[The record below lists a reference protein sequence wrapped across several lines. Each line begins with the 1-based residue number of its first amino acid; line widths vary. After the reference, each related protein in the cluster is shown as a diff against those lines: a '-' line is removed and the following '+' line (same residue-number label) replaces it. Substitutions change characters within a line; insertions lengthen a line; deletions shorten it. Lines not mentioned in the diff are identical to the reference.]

1 MSKTK
6 TGSNRSIFDMGM
18 AGGIKKATDDNMER
32 IRRTNEHLF
41 KSNNAGNVQ
50 NAAAVVKTETPT
62 AETDTSLLGQA
73 KKTTEK
79 WGGDIFNYDIQ
90 GAIQGYDSNLAKYNN
105 PATSQEEK
113 AAINAIYGGDI
124 TTWDNKNAYTQYMN
138 DYNEVTYV
146 NSLKDA
152 LTAKMEAAEEA
163 ERKKVQYADTRRMLM
178 EKYLPDT
185 LQAQGLANTGY
196 VADTLLRMENNY
208 NQYALGAMNER
219 AQTEQDAMKEYQTS
233 LQAYKQQQAQTAY
246 EKFLLDEEN
255 KQTTKNTLME
265 SIYAGADLDY
275 IMTQAKDAGLSD
287 KDIADLTTQH
297 NKILANNQAELKT
310 VYIDAIRN
318 MSDTE
323 QSYVMEDMRQDIEEG
338 NLAKDDF
345 DELMQQ
351 LASKVGGSAEQFKY
365 NNKWYT
371 YDSTEGT
378 VSEYQSKFGALAGDG
393 FYESNDGKLSRTLIA
408 TSANGNEKFRV
419 DPNFRKFIWA
429 EGDKAEVEFNG
440 EDYSVKVG
448 SLTLEEDVPFFKEL
462 LGLSTNEDLIPQTVF
477 MYQDNIYIV
486 SDLKHSRSGEYQ
498 IYKLTNTDDLV
509 ADIKAVRG

>member
-6 TGSNRSIFDMGM
+6 TGSNRSIFDMGV
-18 AGGIKKATDDNMER
+18 AGVVKKATGDYKER
-32 IRRTNEHLF
+32 TRSANERLF
-41 KSNNAGNVQ
+41 KSNTGG
-50 NAAAVVKTETPT
+50 TGGG
-62 AETDTSLLGQA
+62 TDTGGSDASTLGQA
-73 KKTTEK
+73 KTTTGK
-79 WGGDIFNYDIQ
+79 WGGDVFNYDIQ
-90 GAIQGYDSNLAKYNN
+90 GSIQGYDSNLAKYNDA
-105 PATSQEEK
+105 ATTQEEK
-113 AAINAIYGGDI
+113 DAINAIYNGDI
-124 TTWDNKNAYTQYMN
+124 TKWDNKNAYTLYMN
-138 DYNEVTYV
+138 DLNEATYV
-146 NSLKDA
+146 NSLNDA
-152 LTAKMEAAEEA
+152 LAKQMEAAEEA
-163 ERKKVQYADTRRMLM
+163 ERKKVQYAEIRRMLM

-196 VADTLLRMENNY
+196 VADTLLKMENNY

-219 AQTEQDAMKEYQTS
+219 AQTEQDAMQEYQTA
-233 LQAYKQQQAQTAY
+233 LQTYKQKQAQTAY

-255 KQTTKNTLME
+255 RQSTKNTLME

-297 NKILANNQAELKT
+297 NKILANNQAELKN

-323 QSYVMEDMRQDIEEG
+323 QSYVIEDMRQDLEEG
-338 NLAKDDF
+338 NLTKPDF

-351 LASKVGGSAEQFKY
+351 LASKVGGSTEQFKY

-408 TSANGNEKFRV
+408 TSDNGNEKFRV
-419 DPNFRKFIWA
+419 DPNFKKFVWS
-429 EGDKAEVEFNG
+429 EGDKAKVEFDG
-440 EDYSVKVG
+440 ENYRVKVG

-462 LGLSTNEDLIPQTVF
+462 LGLSTNEDLKPQTVF
-477 MYQDNIYIV
+477 MYKDNIYIV

-498 IYKLTNTDDLV
+498 IYKLTGTDDLV
-509 ADIKAVRG
+509 ADIKAARG